1 MFFNSFSKSHK
12 QKPRSILFQSKSR
25 NQFHFFL
32 FKSIYYLLKGVEKI
46 LPPLMD
52 KASSFKVGLHSNR
65 KFQAQIDLLLLKG
78 FEKIQPPLMDKASS
92 FKVGLQ
98 SNQKFQ
104 AQIDLLLLK
113 CVENIFEID
122 DV

>member
-12 QKPRSILFQSKSR
+12 QNPRSILFQSKSR
-25 NQFHFFL
+25 NQFHFF
-32 FKSIYYLLKGVEKI
+32 FVQINLL

-78 FEKIQPPLMDKASS
+78 FEKIQPPLMDRASN

-98 SNQKFQ
+98 LNQKIQ
-104 AQIDLLLLK
+104 SQIDLLLLK